1 VGGVYGYD
9 GLLYYQE
16 GLRKMNAELSIELMV
31 ALIIT
36 AAFTTLMWWLTN
48 SRDSTAAGVKRGRDD
63 DDKEEGEGD
72 EYNAGYRRGI
82 ERAKKITNLDSTFNA
97 LSQIKA
103 EANNI
108 ENLGEPY
115 ISLEEDDGYYA
126 GLMDVADF
134 LEKVIEHETAQIE
147 KLMEASFIG

>member
-1 VGGVYGYD
+1 MTSQD
-9 GLLYYQE
+9 LIQAA
-16 GLRKMNAELSIELMV
+16 RDQQELSVTFLMCLV
-31 ALIIT
+31 IAAL
-36 AAFTTLMWWLTN
+36 FTLLMWWMI
-48 SRDSTAAGVKRGRDD
+48 SSQDCKAAGVKRGRDD

-147 KLMEASFIG
+147 KPMEASFIG